1 MWLKLALNLE
11 IRAGGFT
18 ESAWSIK
25 AKAESFASFP
35 SAALLLRVRL
45 PLTDE
50 KFAKIREDL
59 RRGVG
64 G

>member
-18 ESAWSIK
+18 ESAWS